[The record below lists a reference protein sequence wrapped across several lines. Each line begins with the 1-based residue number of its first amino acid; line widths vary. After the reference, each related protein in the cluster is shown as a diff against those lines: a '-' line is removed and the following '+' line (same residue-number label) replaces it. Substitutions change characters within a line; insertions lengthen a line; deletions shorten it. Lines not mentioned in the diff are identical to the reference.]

1 MNTNTME
8 LNPNMMELSL
18 DELEQVNGGGFFDA
32 LRKLAKKV
40 ADEVTDWFD

>member
-1 MNTNTME
+1 MENNTM
-8 LNPNMMELSL
+8 NKRYELSL